1 MTAAAERRPI
11 VPAFVLARFADPAG
25 QVMLERRDR
34 TRRRTAS
41 IAEAAAEAGAYALVP
56 DRAAALAAALDR
68 IEQHAE
74 QAIDRVIRGDFPPRG
89 EDRAALALFGGLGLL
104 LGRGQRAAVTEQA
117 AVLGQLIEARV
128 PDDDETP
135 DDPPDAPTP
144 SAGDV
149 VLLDDEPV
157 RAGLGE
163 LPRVARLLAARTWQ
177 LVRFP
182 RLALLTSDTPV
193 ALWSRPGGP
202 SPYPAGLGAADE
214 VRIPID
220 PRHALILARVAP
232 AGEVVRDL
240 GDRHASALNRTMAE
254 VARRWMFYHPEGDPL
269 LDVELARTP

>member
-1 MTAAAERRPI
+1 MSAASEPRPI
-11 VPAFVLARFADPAG
+11 VPPFVLARFADPAG
-25 QVMLERRDR
+25 RVMLERRDR

-41 IAEAAAEAGAYALVP
+41 VAEAAAEAGAYALLP
-56 DRAAALAAALDR
+56 GQAAALAATLDR
-68 IEQHAE
+68 VGQRAE
-74 QAIDRVIRGDFPPRG
+74 QAIERVIGGDFPPRG

-117 AVLGQLIEARV
+117 LALAQLIEARL
-128 PDDDETP
+128 PDDDTP
-135 DDPPDAPTP
+135 AEPPDAPAP

-149 VLLDDEPV
+149 VLLDDEPIPV
-157 RAGLGE
+157 ALGE

-182 RLALLTSDTPV
+182 RLALLTGDTPV
-193 ALWSRPGGP
+193 GLWSRPGGA

-214 VRIPID
+214 VRIPLD

-240 GDRHASALNRTMAE
+240 GDRHAGALNRTMAE
-254 VARRWMFYHPEGDPL
+254 VARRWVFYHPEGDPL
-269 LDVELARTP
+269 LDVELARLA